1 MPNCDAGVMVMKA
14 VAIVE
19 HGGIDGLRY
28 MELPDPQPGVGE
40 VVIKVRAC
48 ALNHLDIWLR
58 LGIPAYRLALPHV
71 PGSDVAGEVVA
82 VGDGVTNVQVGDKV
96 IVNPNLTC
104 GECEWCRMGEDSMC
118 QSFGIFGAKCWGGYA
133 EYAKVPARNL
143 LPMPSNL
150 TFEQAAAFPLTFLT
164 AWHMLI
170 TRAGLKAGERVLV
183 IGAGSGVGVAAVQIA
198 KLAGAF
204 VIATAGTDE
213 KCEKAKALGAD
224 ATINHSRENIADKVR
239 ELTDGR
245 GVDVVFEHVGPAVFE
260 QCVRALAKGGRLVTC
275 GATSGPTVT
284 VDLRYFYSR
293 QLALIGSM
301 MGRTSELLTIVRLV
315 GEGKLKPVIDRTFPL
330 ADAAKA
336 QEVLE
341 SRNFFGK
348 LVLIP

>member
-1 MPNCDAGVMVMKA
+1 
-14 VAIVE
+14 
-19 HGGIDGLRY
+19 
-28 MELPDPQPGVGE
+28 
-40 VVIKVRAC
+40 
-48 ALNHLDIWLR
+48 
-58 LGIPAYRLALPHV
+58 
-71 PGSDVAGEVVA
+71 
-82 VGDGVTNVQVGDKV
+82 
-96 IVNPNLTC
+96 
-104 GECEWCRMGEDSMC
+104 MGEDSMC

-143 LPMPSNL
+143 IPMPENL

-170 TRAGLKAGERVLV
+170 TRAGLKPGERVLV
-183 IGAGSGVGVAAVQIA
+183 VAAGSGVGVAAVQIA

-224 ATINHSRENIADKVR
+224 AVINHSRENIAEKVR

-260 QCVRALAKGGRLVTC
+260 QCLRSLAKGGRLVTC
-275 GATSGPTVT
+275 GATTGPTASF
-284 VDLRYFYSR
+284 DIRFLFSR
-293 QLALIGSM
+293 QLSVIGSM

-315 GEGKLKPVIDRTFPL
+315 GEGKLKPVIDRIFPL
-330 ADAAKA
+330 AEAAKA
-336 QEVLE
+336 HEVLE

-348 LVLIP
+348 LVLVP

>member
-1 MPNCDAGVMVMKA
+1 
-14 VAIVE
+14 
-19 HGGIDGLRY
+19 
-28 MELPDPQPGVGE
+28 
-40 VVIKVRAC
+40 
-48 ALNHLDIWLR
+48 
-58 LGIPAYRLALPHV
+58 V

-143 LPMPSNL
+143 IPMPSNL

-164 AWHMLI
+164 AWHMLL
-170 TRAGLKAGERVLV
+170 TRAGLKAGEQVLV

-260 QCVRALAKGGRLVTC
+260 QCIRALAKGGRLVTC

-315 GEGKLKPVIDRTFPL
+315 GEGRLKPVIDRTFPL